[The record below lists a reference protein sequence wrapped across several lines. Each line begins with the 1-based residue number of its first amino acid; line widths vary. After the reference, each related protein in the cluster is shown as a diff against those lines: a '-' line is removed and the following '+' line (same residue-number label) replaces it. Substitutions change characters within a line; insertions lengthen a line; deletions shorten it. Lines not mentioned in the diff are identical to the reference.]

1 MGHGDVIEVQ
11 SLLPL
16 LVVLVPLIG
25 FFLIQFSC
33 YKRPRLAYGLA
44 ILTNLGALAGLLGM
58 ISRVW
63 AGQRLVYL
71 LTGLFYP
78 FQFKFEVGPL
88 GLFMALLSGTLWL
101 VATIYSRAY
110 LKGRENQKR
119 YYAYLELTL
128 VGALGVYLTGE
139 LFSLFLFF
147 EILSL
152 ASFVLVIQNETE
164 EAIEAGY
171 LYLFMGIFGG
181 LCLLLGLTILA
192 TFGGTLD
199 LAELAGHL
207 PSNYSIQY
215 VAAVLLIVGFGIKA
229 GMVPVH
235 IWLPQ
240 AHPVA
245 PTPASALLSGVMIKA
260 GAYGIFLTISAIFAD
275 GVVGENLS
283 LIMIWIG
290 MITMLLGG
298 FSAIR
303 QQDAKRLLAYSSVSQ
318 VGYII
323 LAIGLNTYLGEHYG
337 PLGFIG
343 GFFHVLNHAIFK
355 VGFFLNFGII
365 YTLTHKRRLD
375 KLGGLLRDLPIV
387 AIFFVVLAGGIIGV
401 PGFNGYASKVLIHHA
416 LSKAVIVSH
425 HALSFRVLEMLFVLA
440 GSLTFAYM
448 VKLFVGLFFGEK
460 PADLKFYEPTSKL
473 MRLVVLPLVGLV
485 LLIGIKPEWV
495 LNKVILQLGVDQ
507 HFVEEFFG
515 QGHFSFWNQQ
525 DLIAVLPYFVIGM
538 VLYLMESRYFIF
550 TRIVPEW
557 FGIHQLVHGVVR
569 ILGVSFKRVY
579 NLVSDIASQ
588 TKGMI
593 LEFGKNHVDKLIHFD
608 RKPQETRIGPVSI
621 ASLDFSKFWVAIVIV
636 VFLMLSILK
645 LINLS

>member
-1 MGHGDVIEVQ
+1 MVHGDVMEVQ
-11 SLLPL
+11 SFLPL
-16 LVVLVPLIG
+16 LVVLVPLVG
-25 FFLIQFSC
+25 FFVIQSFC
-33 YKRPRLAYGLA
+33 WKRPELAYGLA
-44 ILTNLGALAGLLGM
+44 ILTNLGALAGLIGM
-58 ISRVW
+58 VPQVW
-63 AGQRLVYL
+63 EGQRVVYQ

-101 VATIYSRAY
+101 LATIYSRPY

-119 YYAYLELTL
+119 YYAFLELTL

-192 TFGGTLD
+192 AFGGTLD
-199 LAELAGHL
+199 LAELAHHL
-207 PSNYSIQY
+207 PPDHTMQY
-215 VAAVLLIVGFGIKA
+215 LAALLLIVGFGIKA

-260 GAYGIFLTISAIFAD
+260 GAYGIFLTTSAIFAH
-275 GVVGENLS
+275 GAVGETLS
-283 LIMIWIG
+283 LIVIWIG

-318 VGYII
+318 IGYII
-323 LAIGLNTYLGEHYG
+323 LALGLNTYLGEHHG

-375 KLGGLLRDLPIV
+375 KLGGLLRDLPLV

-401 PGFNGYASKVLIHHA
+401 PGFNGYGSKVLIHHA
-416 LSKAVIVSH
+416 LSEAVEVSH
-425 HALSFRVLEMLFVLA
+425 HAVSFRVLEALFVLT
-440 GSLTFAYM
+440 GSLTVAYM
-448 VKLFVGLFFGEK
+448 VKLFVGLFLGEK
-460 PADLKFYEPTSKL
+460 PTDLKFYESTSWL

-485 LLIGIKPEWV
+485 LLIGIKPDWV
-495 LNKVILQLGVDQ
+495 LDKLILRLGVDH

-515 QGHFSFWNQQ
+515 DGHFSFWNQH
-525 DLIAVLPYFVIGM
+525 DLMGVLPYFVIGT
-538 VLYLMESRYFIF
+538 VLYLMESRYLVF
-550 TRIVPEW
+550 TRIVPKW
-557 FGIHQLVHGVVR
+557 FGIRQLVRGMVQIVA
-569 ILGVSFKRVY
+569 VSFKKVY
-579 NLVSDIASQ
+579 NLVSDTATQ
-588 TKGMI
+588 TKKAI
-593 LEFGKNHVDKLIHFD
+593 LEFGMNHVDKLIHFD
-608 RKPQETRIGPVSI
+608 RKPKETRIGPVSI